1 METFQFRAMN
11 TDIVLAAEGES
22 DALVGAFLETRRLI
36 EAFEARFTRFNPE
49 SELCRLNRA
58 AGAWFMASPE
68 LFELLSLAR
77 DYYYRT
83 NGLFDPGIL
92 KDLQRAGY
100 TRSLE
105 LVQSAPDLSPPVVD
119 EALPR
124 AYFGEM
130 LLDEDT
136 GAVWL
141 PPGLQIDLG
150 GIAKGWIAERGVEH
164 LAQWITRRSE
174 KQIPGA
180 SPACAVSAGG
190 DIALVGLPAGQPAWQ
205 IDLEDPTD
213 PNQDLAT
220 LQVGPGALAT
230 STITRRTWHQNGQ
243 PRHHLIDPRRG
254 EPADGEWLSVTV
266 FAPDAPTAEVFAK
279 AYLFAGGQEAID
291 LWQKNPGQAFIA
303 VDRQGNCWGSPE
315 FQEVFHV
322 IP

>member
-1 METFQFRAMN
+1 MN
-11 TDIVLAAEGES
+11 TDIVLAAEGDGE
-22 DALVGAFLETRRLI
+22 ALAGAFLETRRLI

-49 SELCRLNRA
+49 SELCRLNRS

-105 LVQSAPDLSPPVVD
+105 LIQSAPDLSLPLVD
-119 EALPR
+119 NPLPR

-164 LAQWITRRSE
+164 LAQWIARRSE
-174 KQIPGA
+174 MQIPVLLPRPA
-180 SPACAVSAGG
+180 RSVPAAISPWSAC
-190 DIALVGLPAGQPAWQ
+190 LPANP
-205 IDLEDPTD
+205 
-213 PNQDLAT
+213 
-220 LQVGPGALAT
+220 PGRSISKT
-230 STITRRTWHQNGQ
+230 
-243 PRHHLIDPRRG
+243 PMP
-254 EPADGEWLSVTV
+254 
-266 FAPDAPTAEVFAK
+266 
-279 AYLFAGGQEAID
+279 
-291 LWQKNPGQAFIA
+291 
-303 VDRQGNCWGSPE
+303 
-315 FQEVFHV
+315 
-322 IP
+322 